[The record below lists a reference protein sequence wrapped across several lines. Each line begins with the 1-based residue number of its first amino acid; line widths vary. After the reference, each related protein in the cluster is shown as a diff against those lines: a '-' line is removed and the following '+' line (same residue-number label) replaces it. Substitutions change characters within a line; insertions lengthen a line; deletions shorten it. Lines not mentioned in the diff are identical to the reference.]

1 MGSEWAEKRLQAV
14 AFVVGRGL
22 QGKTYMSGL
31 DQLMQLAQNPIGP
44 AGNKAIANIFNNS
57 VPLAGMRNEFGKW
70 MNPHM
75 KELNSS
81 MWDSIRNRNLA
92 SEALAPLTGQEAL
105 PNKHDLLNGKPIK
118 EWDPLTRMWNAVSP
132 ISFNLDYTEGRNFLF
147 RSGYDLRMSTY
158 YSPGPNSINLT
169 DSPMIRSKYQKA
181 IGDLNLE
188 KELTKLS
195 RQKKIIESIL
205 EMEKDIRD
213 GNRGKY
219 EAKDYY
225 HNKMIGQLFTRA
237 RKQAWL
243 NIQGEELVQN
253 LSSEQLGKKLKRKQK
268 TAQTSFDEVLTIY
281 K

>member
-1 MGSEWAEKRLQAV
+1 
-14 AFVVGRGL
+14 
-22 QGKTYMSGL
+22 
-31 DQLMQLAQNPIGP
+31 
-44 AGNKAIANIFNNS
+44 
-57 VPLAGMRNEFGKW
+57 
-70 MNPHM
+70 
-75 KELNSS
+75 
-81 MWDSIRNRNLA
+81 
-92 SEALAPLTGQEAL
+92 
-105 PNKHDLLNGKPIK
+105 
-118 EWDPLTRMWNAVSP
+118 
-132 ISFNLDYTEGRNFLF
+132 
-147 RSGYDLRMSTY
+147 MSTY
-158 YSPGPNSINLT
+158 YSAGPNSINLT
-169 DSPMIRSKYQKA
+169 DSPIIRSKYQKA

-213 GNRGKY
+213 GNRGAY

-225 HNKMIGQLFTRA
+225 HNKMIGKIFTKA

-243 NIQGEELVQN
+243 NIQGGELVQE

>member
-1 MGSEWAEKRLQAV
+1 
-14 AFVVGRGL
+14 
-22 QGKTYMSGL
+22 
-31 DQLMQLAQNPIGP
+31 
-44 AGNKAIANIFNNS
+44 
-57 VPLAGMRNEFGKW
+57 
-70 MNPHM
+70 
-75 KELNSS
+75 
-81 MWDSIRNRNLA
+81 
-92 SEALAPLTGQEAL
+92 
-105 PNKHDLLNGKPIK
+105 
-118 EWDPLTRMWNAVSP
+118 
-132 ISFNLDYTEGRNFLF
+132 
-147 RSGYDLRMSTY
+147 MSTY

-195 RQKKIIESIL
+195 RQKKIIASLL

-213 GNRGKY
+213 GNRGNY

-225 HNKMIGQLFTRA
+225 HNKMIDKIFTRA

-243 NIQGEELVQN
+243 NIQGEELVQD
-253 LSSEQLGKKLKRKQK
+253 LSSEQLGKKLNRKQK